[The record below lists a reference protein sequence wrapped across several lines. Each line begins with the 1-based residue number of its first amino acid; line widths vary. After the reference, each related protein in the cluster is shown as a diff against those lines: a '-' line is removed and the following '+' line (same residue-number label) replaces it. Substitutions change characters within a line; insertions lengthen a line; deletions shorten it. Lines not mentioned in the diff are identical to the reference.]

1 MARFSRAIQEFLATT
16 EKQSRGSPDK
26 PGHDEL
32 NAISIARLI
41 EASPAEN
48 PMFRPQPFTAI
59 VAGL

>member
-1 MARFSRAIQEFLATT
+1 VDA
-16 EKQSRGSPDK
+16 PDK